1 MKELGITKG
10 EWNVNGE
17 YYRNKVMVNNST
29 IHVYHTVV
37 TFDGAMVT
45 YNNAKA
51 NAVLIADAGNTAQK
65 CGLLPSELLRQ
76 RDELREALAAMVDQF
91 AYRIKS
97 SEAETL
103 HTMGLSALEDAF
115 DALRIPDPISQENFD
130 AAIKNTETK

>member
-76 RDELREALAAMVDQF
+76 RDELRERCKQLEFM
-91 AYRIKS
+91 IEK
-97 SEAETL
+97 
-103 HTMGLSALEDAF
+103 GLGWD
-115 DALRIPDPISQENFD
+115 DVKNDISMPHEL
-130 AAIKNTETK
+130 

>member
-17 YYRNKVMVNNST
+17 YYRHKVMVNNST

-37 TFDGAMVT
+37 TFDGVMVT

-76 RDELREALAAMVDQF
+76 RDELREALKQIRDTAIFVRRGSMD
-91 AYRIKS
+91 AYKMQHT
-97 SEAETL
+97 AE
-103 HTMGLSALEDAF
+103 
-115 DALRIPDPISQENFD
+115 
-130 AAIKNTETK
+130 AAIKNTEG

>member
-17 YYRNKVMVNNST
+17 YYRHKVMVNNST

-37 TFDGAMVT
+37 TFDGVMVT

-76 RDELREALAAMVDQF
+76 RDELREALKQLVHLHGCEQEGLLSGQPTPEQW
-91 AYRIKS
+91 YKVV
-97 SEAETL
+97 EQAE
-103 HTMGLSALEDAF
+103 
-115 DALRIPDPISQENFD
+115 
-130 AAIKNTETK
+130 AAIKSIENNNQ